1 MQSGI
6 GFKKR
11 QRDMTPRDAVIS
23 FQCFAPDLV
32 QVSETTAM
40 GGSIRHPETQ
50 RHPDTVTQME
60 EKYMFF
66 ANQADLAKKQVMNGQ
81 SCAFSVYFREP

>member
-1 MQSGI
+1 MQG
-6 GFKKR
+6 GNEFKKL
-11 QRDMTPRDAVIS
+11 QRDMKTRDAVIS

-32 QVSETTAM
+32 QVSETTVA
-40 GGSIRHPETQ
+40 GGSVHHQETQ

-60 EKYMFF
+60 EKYIFF
-66 ANQADLAKKQVMNGQ
+66 AKQADLARKQVMSGQ

>member
-6 GFKKR
+6 EFRKR
-11 QRDMTPRDAVIS
+11 QRDMTPRDALIS
-23 FQCFAPDLV
+23 FKCFAPDLV

-40 GGSIRHPETQ
+40 GGSILHPEAQ

-60 EKYMFF
+60 KKYMFF
-66 ANQADLAKKQVMNGQ
+66 ADQASLARKQVMNGQ